1 MSEWDEER
9 WRDEVEPSLYER
21 RSAEYDTVLERLR
34 EIETRIASI
43 ESRLESGETHVVG
56 EDLEAAL
63 EAMGRE
69 VEDMARTRF

>member
-1 MSEWDEER
+1 MSERDEER
-9 WRDEVEPSLYER
+9 WYDEVEPSLYER

-43 ESRLESGETHVVG
+43 EARLDSGEVHVVG
-56 EDLEAAL
+56 EDLEAVL

-69 VEDMARTRF
+69 VEDMARTRL